1 MVKSL
6 NEIYV
11 CIRKEKCPHMIPQE
25 NTFGSVAKNYRMPV
39 SVVTTE
45 PSTLEGLVT
54 GAEPSPTLSREIRE
68 LLTVKE

>member
-1 MVKSL
+1 
-6 NEIYV
+6 
-11 CIRKEKCPHMIPQE
+11 MIPQE